1 MKNILIVEDD
11 PVLLD
16 ALKIKLEKD
25 EYQVLKAPD
34 GQTGLEMARKHK
46 PDFILLDLIL
56 PVMDGMTMLRKL
68 RETDSWGK
76 TVPVI
81 ILTNLSGDSNQ
92 IINDVTDLEPSY
104 YLTKADLKLDE
115 LLEKI
120 KEVLVKPAEIKD

>member
-1 MKNILIVEDD
+1 MKNILITEDD
-11 PVLLD
+11 PILLN
-16 ALKIKLEKD
+16 ALKIKLEKQK
-25 EYQVLKAPD
+25 YNVFTAVN
-34 GQTGLEMARKHK
+34 GQAGLEIALESH
-46 PDFILLDLIL
+46 PDLILLDLIM

-76 TVPVI
+76 TVPVV

>member
-46 PDFILLDLIL
+46 PDLILLDLIL

>member
-104 YLTKADLKLDE
+104 YLTKADLKLDD
-115 LLEKI
+115 LLTKI
-120 KEVLVKPAEIKD
+120 KEVLASALQR

>member
-104 YLTKADLKLDE
+104 YLTKADLKLDD
-115 LLEKI
+115 LLTKI
-120 KEVLVKPAEIKD
+120 KEVLASPLQR

>member
-1 MKNILIVEDD
+1 MKNILIIEDD

-16 ALKIKLEKD
+16 ALKIKLEKE

-46 PDFILLDLIL
+46 PDLILLDLIL

-104 YLTKADLKLDE
+104 YLTKADLKLDD
-115 LLEKI
+115 LLTKI
-120 KEVLVKPAEIKD
+120 KEVLASALQR

>member
-1 MKNILIVEDD
+1 
-11 PVLLD
+11 
-16 ALKIKLEKD
+16 
-25 EYQVLKAPD
+25 
-34 GQTGLEMARKHK
+34 
-46 PDFILLDLIL
+46 
-56 PVMDGMTMLRKL
+56 MTMLRKL

-76 TVPVI
+76 TVPVV

>member
-1 MKNILIVEDD
+1 MKNILIIEDD

-16 ALKIKLEKD
+16 ALKIKLEKE

-34 GQTGLEMARKHK
+34 GQSGLEIARKHH
-46 PDFILLDLIL
+46 PDLILLDLIL

-76 TVPVI
+76 TVPVV

-104 YLTKADLKLDE
+104 YLTKADLKLDD
-115 LLEKI
+115 LLTKI
-120 KEVLVKPAEIKD
+120 KEVLASALQR